1 MVVSK
6 GSRSINNDTILS
18 SVLCEG
24 KKTNVWMIVLDGER
38 LFLIASINSM
48 EEHSVMLHC
57 HDGNG
62 RPIEDHG
69 LISQFLAHTF
79 RLGRLALLHQ
89 NLS

>member
-1 MVVSK
+1 
-6 GSRSINNDTILS
+6 
-18 SVLCEG
+18 
-24 KKTNVWMIVLDGER
+24 
-38 LFLIASINSM
+38 M
-48 EEHSVMLHC
+48 EEHSVMQL